1 MAWFDKLLCRIGRRA
16 AGSVPK
22 GFAACPP
29 PALQAPPLPP
39 QSPWPLRLLTRGMEG
54 RAAVRFAQVKEEP
67 AQQAGDTE
75 QNVWVPRL
83 MVVLALVFGNAG
95 AANALQV
102 TDDRGVTV
110 TLPAAPQRIV
120 SLLPSLAETVCEL
133 GYCQRIVGVDRYST
147 YPASLQKLPQVGGGL
162 DPNIEMIVAL
172 KPDVVLM
179 AKSSRA
185 GERLESLGIKV
196 FALEPKTHAD
206 VQRVMLKL
214 GQLLE
219 VQDAQRIWRAIDAGV
234 SAAAQSLPAK
244 VRGAKVYFEV
254 NEGPYAAGES
264 SFIGETL
271 TRLAAKNIVPAKLG
285 PFPKLNPEF
294 IVRANPDV
302 ILIGQRSAGALMA
315 RPGWQ
320 SIRALRENRVCIF
333 PTDEANVLVRPG
345 PRMAEA
351 ARIMAKCLEAKSP
364 ANGGKP

>member
-1 MAWFDKLLCRIGRRA
+1 MAWCAGIFHRA
-16 AGSVPK
+16 CLW
-22 GFAACPP
+22 AA
-29 PALQAPPLPP
+29 
-39 QSPWPLRLLTRGMEG
+39 S
-54 RAAVRFAQVKEEP
+54 AVVKEEP
-67 AQQAGDTE
+67 AQQAGDTQ

-83 MVVLALVFGNAG
+83 MVVIALVFGFAG
-95 AANALQV
+95 ATHALQV
-102 TDDRGVTV
+102 TDDRGVTI
-110 TLPAAPQRIV
+110 TFPAAPQRIV

-133 GYCQRIVGVDRYST
+133 GHCQRIVGVDRYST
-147 YPASLQKLPQVGGGL
+147 YPSSLQKLPQVGGGL

-172 KPDVVLM
+172 TPDVVLL

-206 VQRVMLKL
+206 VQRVLLKL

-244 VRGAKVYFEV
+244 ARGAKVYFEV

-271 TRLAAKNIVPAKLG
+271 TRLGAKNIVPAKLG

-333 PTDEANVLVRPG
+333 PTEEANVLVRPG

-351 ARIMAKCLEAKSP
+351 ARIMAKCLETKSP
-364 ANGGKP
+364 VNGGNS